1 MNLSNSE
8 YSSGCES
15 GWTMYL
21 DQLSNISTN
30 DPFVTNIEGGKSVNI
45 EDEDEDLSMVSD
57 ASSGPPHYFHEYDEK
72 YETLYFSAHEDK
84 KKGRE
89 KSKTKETII
98 NYRAKKQQNLCLDDT
113 ASSPVFDFSQD
124 NVPPPDFPQ
133 VFSGAHF
140 EFAGKKEAVRNG
152 KDYNI
157 FWVFCCNLLK
167 RWGLRCKK

>member
-30 DPFVTNIEGGKSVNI
+30 DPFVTNFEGKKSVN
-45 EDEDEDLSMVSD
+45 EDYEDEDLSMVSD

-72 YETLYFSAHEDK
+72 IK
-84 KKGRE
+84 KKSRE

-98 NYRAKKQQNLCLDDT
+98 NKAKKQHNLCLDDT
-113 ASSPVFDFSQD
+113 ASSPVFDFSQGESITKKH
-124 NVPPPDFPQ
+124 
-133 VFSGAHF
+133 FSF
-140 EFAGKKEAVRNG
+140 FKSSTKGKSG
-152 KDYNI
+152 S
-157 FWVFCCNLLK
+157 LLGRK
-167 RWGLRCKK
+167 RQ

>member
-30 DPFVTNIEGGKSVNI
+30 DPFVTNFEGKKSVN
-45 EDEDEDLSMVSD
+45 EDYEDEDLSMVSD

-72 YETLYFSAHEDK
+72 YETLCFSAHEDK
-84 KKGRE
+84 KKSRE

-98 NYRAKKQQNLCLDDT
+98 NKAKKQHNLCLDDT
-113 ASSPVFDFSQD
+113 ASSPVFDFSQVIEFQD
-124 NVPPPDFPQ
+124 NVPPSDFPQ

-140 EFAGKKEAVRNG
+140 EGESITKKHLSFFKSSTKGKSG
-152 KDYNI
+152 S
-157 FWVFCCNLLK
+157 LLGRK
-167 RWGLRCKK
+167 RQ